1 MPRHHNQD
9 LPNQQLPNQQLH
21 RQAKSRPRPLALLLT
36 LVAAFVLALGTLTL
50 HSSAVAQSGGGFGG
64 SSSGGSSGGG
74 GGYSGGGGG
83 YGGGYSGGGYSGGG
97 YNGPIIVN
105 TGGGGYYGGGD
116 GGFGFIGLIIFGF
129 VVFSV
134 VGAMR
139 RSMAGGG
146 ARALTR
152 GGGLAGFSG
161 TAQAVSVQLLMAE
174 GDEVKKA
181 LQRVAQSGDPD
192 SNEGLARMLQEAALV
207 ALRYPD
213 RWVYGNVERAQGA
226 ANAADSQVG
235 AWATE
240 ARAAFTEQTT
250 SNYQNKDVNTG
261 FEQRKDYKAD
271 KNSGDLYLSVTIAI
285 AAHTLENL
293 PPAGVTNAAEARA
306 ALNAISSVAPGDLI
320 RAEVV
325 WSPDAEGEF
334 LSEDEAIQK
343 YPKLTKL

>member
-1 MPRHHNQD
+1 MPRFQP
-9 LPNQQLPNQQLH
+9 LF
-21 RQAKSRPRPLALLLT
+21 RPRPLSVLLL
-36 LVAAFVLALGTLTL
+36 LFAAFVLVLGALTL
-50 HSSAVAQSGGGFGG
+50 QSTASAQSGGGFGG

-74 GGYSGGGGG
+74 GGGYSGG
-83 YGGGYSGGGYSGGG
+83 GGGYSGGGYSGGG
-97 YNGPIIVN
+97 YSGPIIVN
-105 TGGGGYYGGGD
+105 SGGGGYYGGGG
-116 GGFGFIGLIIFGF
+116 GGFGLGGLILFAI
-129 VVFSV
+129 VVFMV
-134 VGAMR
+134 VGYMR
-139 RSMAGGG
+139 RNMATSGG

-152 GGGLAGFSG
+152 GGGLAGMSG
-161 TAQAVSVQLLMAE
+161 TAQAVSVQILMAE

-181 LQRVAQSGDPD
+181 LQHVAQTGDPD

-207 ALRYPD
+207 ALRHPD

-240 ARAAFTEQTT
+240 ARSAFTEQTT

-261 FEQRKDYKAD
+261 YQHREDYKAD
-271 KNSGDLYLSVTIAI
+271 QDSGDLYLAVTIAI
-285 AAHTLENL
+285 AAHALDNL
-293 PPAGVTNAAEARA
+293 PPAGVTNAAEVRA
-306 ALNAISSVAPGDLI
+306 ALNAISSVTPGDLI

-325 WSPDAEGEF
+325 WSPDAKGEF

>member
-1 MPRHHNQD
+1 MPRSHHN
-9 LPNQQLPNQQLH
+9 
-21 RQAKSRPRPLALLLT
+21 SVFRPRPLAALLVL
-36 LVAAFVLALGTLTL
+36 LAAFVLTLGVLTL
-50 HSSAVAQSGGGFGG
+50 QSTAFAQSGGGFGG

-83 YGGGYSGGGYSGGG
+83 YSGGGYSGGGYSGGG
-97 YNGPIIVN
+97 YSGPIIVN
-105 TGGGGYYGGGD
+105 SGGGGYYGGGG
-116 GGFGFIGLIIFGF
+116 GGFGLTGLIVFAI
-129 VVFSV
+129 VVFMV
-134 VGAMR
+134 VGYMR
-139 RSMAGGG
+139 RNMATSGG

-152 GGGLAGFSG
+152 GGGLSGLSG

-174 GDEVKKA
+174 GDEVKQA
-181 LQRVAQSGDPD
+181 LQRVAESGDPD

-207 ALRYPD
+207 ALRHPD

-240 ARAAFTEQTT
+240 ARSAFTEQTT
-250 SNYQNKDVNTG
+250 SNYQNKDVNSG
-261 FEQRKDYKAD
+261 FEHRKDYKAD
-271 KNSGDLYLSVTIAI
+271 NDSGDLYLAVTIAI
-285 AAHTLENL
+285 AAHTLDNL